1 MKYDAFISYRHSELD
16 MEIAKKVHTALETY
30 RIPKAVRDKTGKM
43 KMGRVFRD
51 QEELPIG
58 SDLDDNI
65 SEALKGS
72 EYLIVICSPRTPES
86 YWVCKEIETFIELHD
101 RNHILAVLIE
111 GEPDESFPPQ
121 LLTDNDGN
129 PVEPLAAD
137 VRGADKKERSKKF
150 KTEILRLA
158 APIIGCTYDDLR
170 QRHRERIIRRN
181 IAVISS
187 AAAVL
192 ALAGTAFGLYNA
204 GVAARMRALAD
215 EKAALASEK
224 SALAD
229 EKSKLAEEIS
239 IEYKGKQENQS
250 RFFAQEA
257 LTLLRSGNRE
267 DAVLVAMEALPSE
280 GNDRPYVPDAEYA
293 LSRALYAYD
302 CENGMSYERILQHKL
317 AVKEITCNEER
328 NKVITIDNGNRVY
341 VWNTANWELMASIA
355 PALNDSNFFVTVG
368 SADADESGIYTTT
381 NHELIKYDYN
391 GNVLYKKEFEDIVRK
406 CDLCADTGKLAV
418 ILKGSFLVLDSS
430 NGNNLESYESG
441 SGYPF
446 FGEGAYNSEY
456 GLYIVPHYDE
466 GMDAAHISVY
476 DIKKATLTD
485 IRLSE
490 EYYLESCVTTD
501 GNIAVTS
508 SNSIEFGGE
517 FKHAVT
523 EMYSPEGK
531 LIWSKDLPAHVKDS
545 MTFNTLMKDHKFMKD
560 DSEHRELVVAIGA
573 EAFTYDDNNGRIISS
588 LTLPGDATAL
598 SLTLDAPYGRVG
610 YRQGD
615 FDLIDFSEGRIS
627 SENTFRTE
635 GSIRTWVVLG
645 NQIAYLPSMS
655 AEIHVVSW
663 HEAPDIEDYT
673 TFDESMMTDGVSSD
687 GTYYVVRPDSD
698 FENYTIMNADGTKA
712 CTYEGGAFVKGM
724 KLTDQKAYFWDS
736 DSLTILDPKTGSK
749 DRIIPEEFGFSD
761 FLVEYT
767 LNKNADKCVFW
778 TPQSL
783 MVFDLVEKKSI
794 FEYRSEENI
803 GTLLLSDDGKRVYI
817 AGDTGTLYAL
827 DTSTSERYEF
837 KDENIRTVA
846 AGYYKDFM
854 ALSPGGEYIAICCED
869 GMMRIVDTAS
879 FETVSE
885 VPLESYLRSYV
896 SFTDDGS
903 HILVQ
908 GDDYRIRIYDMKT
921 GAYVT
926 TTDSN
931 GSISYIVCDEKN
943 GLMAACTGSSV
954 FLFETNGYGLVAF
967 AEDGITYLKSNGS
980 ILLSIDRATIKRT
993 YYKDYKKLVEE
1004 AKKQFPGAALSAEKK
1019 IRYNVD

>member
-16 MEIAKKVHTALETY
+16 MEIAKKIHAGLETY
-30 RIPKAVRDKTGKM
+30 RIPKAVRDKTGKA

-101 RNHILAVLIE
+101 RNHILAALVE

-121 LLTDNDGN
+121 LLTDDEGN

-137 VRGADKKERSKKF
+137 LRGFDKKERNRKF

-158 APIIGCTYDDLR
+158 APVIGCAYDDLK
-170 QRHRERIIRRN
+170 QRHRERIIRRT
-181 IAVISS
+181 IAIISA

-204 GVAARMRALAD
+204 GVAARMKALAD
-215 EKAALASEK
+215 EKAALANEK

-239 IEYKGKQENQS
+239 VQYTGKQENQS
-250 RFFAQEA
+250 RFFAQESMS
-257 LTLLRSGNRE
+257 LLRSGNRE

-293 LSRALYAYD
+293 LASALYAYD
-302 CENGMSYERILQHKL
+302 CGNGMTYDRILQHQL
-317 AVKEITCNEER
+317 AVKELASDEGR
-328 NKVITIDNGNRVY
+328 NKLITIDNGNRVY
-341 VWNTANWELMASIA
+341 VWNVENWKLMASIA
-355 PALNDSNFFVTVG
+355 PALNDSNYFETVY
-368 SADADESGIYTTT
+368 SADADDSGIYVTTD
-381 NHELIKYDYN
+381 HELIKYDYN
-391 GNVLYKKEFEDIVRK
+391 GSVLYRKEYEDIVRK
-406 CDLCADTGKLAV
+406 CDLCADTGKLVV
-418 ILKGSFLVLDSS
+418 ILMDSFLVLDAST
-430 NGNNLESYESG
+430 GNVLESYESG

-446 FGEGAYNSEY
+446 ISGGAYNAEY
-456 GLYIVPHYDE
+456 GLYVVPHYEE
-466 GMDAAHISVY
+466 GMNAAHISVY
-476 DIKKATLTD
+476 DIKKSTLRD
-485 IRLSE
+485 ITLSE
-490 EYYLESCVTTD
+490 ESYLNSCVTVD
-501 GNIAVTS
+501 GNIAVVS
-508 SNSIEFGGE
+508 CNAIELGGDFE
-517 FKHAVT
+517 HAVT
-523 EMYSPEGK
+523 EMYTADGTR
-531 LIWSKDLPAHVKDS
+531 LWSTDLPAHVKNP
-545 MTFNTLMKDHKFMKD
+545 MTFIIQIKDHQFIKD
-560 DSEHRELVVAIGA
+560 DAEHRELVVTIEA
-573 EAFTYDDNNGRIISS
+573 EAFTYDENTGNIVSS

-598 SLTLDAPYGRVG
+598 AVTLDAPYGRVG

-615 FDLIDFSEGRIS
+615 FDVVDFSEGRIS

-635 GSIRTWVVLG
+635 GSITNWVVLKE
-645 NQIAYLPSMS
+645 QIAYLPLLS

-673 TFDESMMTDGVSSD
+673 TFNDRMIVEAVSDD
-687 GTYYVVRPDSD
+687 GTYYAVRPDSD
-698 FENYTIMNADGTKA
+698 YQNYTIMNADGTKA
-712 CTYEGGAFVKGM
+712 CTYEGNDFVKGI
-724 KLTDQKAYFWDS
+724 KLTGQKAYFWDS
-736 DSLTILDPKTGSK
+736 NRLTILDPKTGNK
-749 DRIIPEEFGFSD
+749 DQIKPADHGFSD
-761 FLVEYT
+761 FMVEYT
-767 LNKNADKCVFW
+767 LNRNADKCVFW
-778 TPQSL
+778 TSRSL
-783 MVFDLVEKKSI
+783 MVFDLDAKKSI
-794 FEYRSEENI
+794 FEYRSEESI
-803 GTLLLSDDGKRVYI
+803 GTLLLSDDGSRVYI
-817 AGDTGTLYAL
+817 ADNTGMLYAL
-827 DTSTSERYEF
+827 DTSTGERYEF

-854 ALSPGGEYIAICCED
+854 ALCPGGGYIAICCKD
-869 GMMRIVDTAS
+869 GMMRIVDTTS

-903 HILVQ
+903 HVLVQ
-908 GDDYRIRIYDMKT
+908 GDDYRIRIYDMNT

-926 TTDSN
+926 TTDGN
-931 GSISYIVCDEKN
+931 GNIHYIVCDEEN
-943 GLMAACTGSSV
+943 GLMAACTGLSV

-967 AEDGITYLKSNGS
+967 AEDGILYLKNNAS
-980 ILLSIDRATIKRT
+980 ILLSIDRTKIKRT

-1004 AKKQFPGAALSAEKK
+1004 AKKQFPDASLSAEKRT
-1019 IRYNVD
+1019 RYNVD